1 MNFSTYKQDIFE
13 KSFPEPINVHKIL
26 FCKLK
31 YNYSKYNPS
40 SQGLMKIFSYW
51 SSNSDV
57 KRGSEPGKMKKK
69 EIHSH
74 KQEKSEKEQSNNMSE
89 PTLFHHQ

>member
-1 MNFSTYKQDIFE
+1 
-13 KSFPEPINVHKIL
+13 
-26 FCKLK
+26 
-31 YNYSKYNPS
+31 
-40 SQGLMKIFSYW
+40 MKIFSYW
-51 SSNSDV
+51 SSKSDV
-57 KRGSEPGKMKKK
+57 KRGSEPGKTKKK